1 MTNIVF
7 QYVLVVV
14 LIAGLSYLVYLVK
27 DKGISVKE
35 DYFGITYMLLK
46 SLNDLEATPEKVKK
60 IIRAISEEVQFIELN
75 YKNEDNTLKEEKALI
90 LAKEA
95 LEALEALDFE
105 NKIDDE
111 SIRYIIRLCAAALPP
126 THEEI

>member
-1 MTNIVF
+1 MTKIVI
-7 QYVLVVV
+7 QYVLVVI
-14 LIAGLSYLVYLVK
+14 LIAGLSYLVYVVK

-35 DYFGITYMLLK
+35 DYFGITYMILK
-46 SLNDLEATPEKVKK
+46 SLNDIEATPEKVKK
-60 IIRAISEEVQFIELN
+60 VIRAISEEVQFIELN

-95 LEALEALDFE
+95 LEALEFG
-105 NKIDDE
+105 NNIDDE

>member
-95 LEALEALDFE
+95 LEALDFE

-126 THEEI
+126 TYEEI

>member
-1 MTNIVF
+1 MTNIVI
-7 QYVLVVV
+7 QYVFIVV
-14 LIAGLSYLVYLVK
+14 LIAGLSYLVYLIK

-35 DYFGITYMLLK
+35 DYFGMTYMILK
-46 SLNDLEATPEKVKK
+46 SLNDLGATPEKVKK

-95 LEALEALDFE
+95 LEALEFE

-111 SIRYIIRLCAAALPP
+111 AIRYIIRLCAAAMPP
-126 THEEI
+126 THEEE